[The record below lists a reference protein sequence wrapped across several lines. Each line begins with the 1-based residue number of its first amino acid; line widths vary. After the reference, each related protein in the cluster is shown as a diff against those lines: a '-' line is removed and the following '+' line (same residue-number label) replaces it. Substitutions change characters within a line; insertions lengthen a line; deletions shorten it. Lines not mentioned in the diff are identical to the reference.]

1 MKARKII
8 LRAIQNIFA
17 WIFSLVILI
26 PLIVILVNAFKTQE
40 ESYTLDLSLPKKLM
54 FDNFKTVIER
64 GNLITAFFNSF
75 TYATVSTVLLVLIT
89 TLAAFVLV
97 RNTNKLNRFL
107 YYFFILGIALPIN
120 YISTMKVMVGLGIM
134 NTRIGV
140 ILLYAAIGIPF
151 SMFVAYGFI
160 STVPKEMDEAAI
172 IDGCS
177 PLSLFFKVVLP
188 MLKPI
193 IATLFILNYLG
204 TWNDFTVAIYY
215 LNDSA
220 KMPMTLA
227 VYNFFGQF
235 SQSWNLVCADIVLT
249 TIPVLLV
256 YILGQKYI
264 ISGMTSGAV
273 KG

>member
-8 LRAIQNIFA
+8 LRAIQNIIA

-120 YISTMKVMVGLGIM
+120 YISTMKVMVGLNLM